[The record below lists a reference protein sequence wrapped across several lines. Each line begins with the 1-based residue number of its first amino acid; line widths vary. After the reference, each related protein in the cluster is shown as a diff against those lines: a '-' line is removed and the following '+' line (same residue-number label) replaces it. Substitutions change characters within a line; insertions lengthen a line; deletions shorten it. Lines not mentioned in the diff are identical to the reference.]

1 MRTVFTGG
9 TVVSPQGEMTVADVV
24 VEDGKFLDVG
34 SGLDADD
41 AVDVSGKHLLPGLF
55 DAHTH
60 VGLANIDFVG
70 RAQQPYSLRFYEAIG
85 SMQSTLDC
93 GITTIR
99 DAGGADLGMKMA
111 VGRGLVPGPRM
122 QISISMMSQTGGHG
136 DRLMRGGG
144 YLSPSEMPGSP
155 NTVVDGPDEV
165 RVAVRELVRA
175 GADVLKV
182 ATSGGVLSPDD
193 NPRHAHFQPDE
204 LEMMRIETQAAG
216 IYMMA
221 HAQAADG
228 IKNAVRAEFR
238 SIDHGI
244 FLDDEAIELM
254 LEKGTWLVP
263 TLLAPRG
270 VLRAADRGVPIPPP
284 SLEKA
289 KEVISYHDDSV
300 SRAIDAGVQIA
311 MGTDCPVSP
320 HGTNLGELE
329 LLVSLGMS
337 PQDALYAA
345 TQSAADLMGL
355 GEQLGSIAP
364 GKIADLVVVDG
375 DPYDFASLKD
385 NIDQVWKAGERV
397 VG

>member
-9 TVVSPQGEMTVADVV
+9 TVVSPEGDMTVADVV
-24 VEDGKFLDVG
+24 VEDGRFLDIG
-34 SGLDADD
+34 TGLDADE
-41 AVDVSGKHLLPGLF
+41 AIDVSGKHLLPGLF

-60 VGLANIDFVG
+60 IWASSIDFLA
-70 RAQQPYSLRFYEAIG
+70 RAREPFSLGFYKAIG
-85 SMQSTLDC
+85 SLRSTLEC

-99 DAGGADLGMKMA
+99 DAGGADLGIKQA
-111 VGRGLVPGPRM
+111 VEQGLVPGPRM
-122 QISISMMSQTGGHG
+122 QISIGMLSQTGGHG
-136 DRLMRGGG
+136 DKRLRGGG
-144 YLSPSEMPGSP
+144 SLPSLRMPTSP
-155 NTVVDGPDEV
+155 NTLVDGPEEV
-165 RVAVRELVRA
+165 RVAVRELVKA

-193 NPRHAHFQPDE
+193 DPKHPHFQPDE
-204 LEMMRIETQAAG
+204 LDMMRRETQAAG

-221 HAQAADG
+221 HAQGAEG
-228 IKNAVRAEFR
+228 IKNAIRADFR

-244 FLDDEAIELM
+244 YLDDEAIEMM

-270 VLRAADRGVPIPPP
+270 VLQAADRGIPVSPS
-284 SLEKA
+284 SLEKSR
-289 KEVISYHDDSV
+289 EVIGHHDESV
-300 SRAIDAGVQIA
+300 RRAIEAGVKIA

-329 LLVSLGMS
+329 VMVGQGMT
-337 PQDALYAA
+337 PQAALHSA

-355 GEQLGSIAP
+355 GADLGSIAP

-375 DPYDFASLKD
+375 DPYDFGSLKG
-385 NIDQVWKAGERV
+385 NISQVWKAGEQV
-397 VG
+397 V